1 MSTAD
6 DLNSAI
12 ELHRAGRLDAAAQA
26 YERVCLA
33 NPNNADACYGLG
45 TVLMQIGN
53 YLEAA
58 RLLGQALTLEPDVP
72 EFRHNYGLALK
83 SLARDYGLKRDY
95 PAAIKS
101 YESFLKLKEP
111 DSSDLLAY
119 ADLLLLARE
128 PAAARQAVDR
138 AIKAG
143 SDLSAAHLITARCA
157 RLSGDYD
164 EARSHLRTAIEK
176 RPAFGDAWQLL
187 LDIES
192 QEELPG
198 LASECARL
206 ASDENDTLRNR
217 VLLAMTSGRAYEKLK
232 EYPLAFEQFQAGN
245 DYQITDQASR
255 NVRYDE
261 AESES
266 LAARAVTTFQGTFD
280 DSSQAD
286 PATQPIFIVGM
297 PRSGTTLVERILGGL
312 EGVVIGGESES
323 IGVIASQFYWNLEQG
338 RENDR
343 REMASEYWR
352 RELCAPCRR
361 TDKMPNNFWHIGLI
375 AEMFPAAPVIYMR
388 RDPRDVCMSIFSRV
402 FSDGHPYATRF
413 ESLAHFCK
421 LSVDLMQHWMEV
433 YPSRVIEVSYEKLI
447 DHPETETQA
456 IAEHCGLD
464 WIPECLDFHER
475 SGTSFTYSEMQVREP
490 LNRKGIDAWRRY
502 ESQLAP
508 LTAALREKGLLDQDW
523 F

>member
-1 MSTAD
+1 MSTAN

-26 YERVCLA
+26 YERACLA
-33 NPNNADACYGLG
+33 DPNNADACYGLG
-45 TVLMQIGN
+45 TVLMQVGN
-53 YLEAA
+53 HAEAV

-72 EFRHNYGLALK
+72 EFRHNYGLALQG
-83 SLARDYGLKRDY
+83 LARDYGLKRDY
-95 PAAIKS
+95 PAAIKT

-111 DSSDLLAY
+111 NSAELLAY
-119 ADLLLLARE
+119 ADLMLLARK
-128 PAAARQAVDR
+128 PDAARQAVDR
-138 AIKAG
+138 AMKAG
-143 SDLSAAHLITARCA
+143 SDLSAAHLIAARCA

-164 EARSHLRTAIEK
+164 EARNHLRTAIEQ

-192 QEELPG
+192 QDKLPD

-206 ASDENDTLRNR
+206 ASDDNDKLRNR

-261 AESES
+261 SESES
-266 LAARAVTTFQGTFD
+266 LAARAVKTFQGPSD
-280 DSSQAD
+280 DSSRTD

-312 EGVVIGGESES
+312 DGVVIGGESES
-323 IGVIASQFYWNLEQG
+323 IGVIASQYYWMLEQG
-338 RENDR
+338 NDCDR
-343 REMASEYWR
+343 TELASEYWQ
-352 RELCAPCRR
+352 RELCTPCRR
-361 TDKMPNNFWHIGLI
+361 TDKMPNNFWHVGLI

-413 ESLAHFCK
+413 GSLAHFCR
-421 LSVDLMQHWMEV
+421 LSVDLMQHWTDA
-433 YPSRVIEVSYEKLI
+433 YPSRVIEVSYENLI
-447 DHPETETQA
+447 DEPEVETRA
-456 IAEHCGLD
+456 IAEHCGLE
-464 WIPECLDFHER
+464 WVPECLDFHER
-475 SGTSFTYSEMQVREP
+475 GGTSFTYSEMQVREP

-502 ESQLAP
+502 ESQLGS
-508 LTAALREKGLLDQDW
+508 LTDALHQEGLLG
-523 F
+523 